1 MRKQIFTVF
10 FILCVLLVGIGVYWY
25 KMSSLAIRNN
35 TLSLSRQLMNQMSSR
50 MDVYI
55 REIGN
60 LTLPMTARSISAE
73 FLDHAAEGPY
83 ERLLYSRPITK
94 MISNSMVGRSDIYG
108 ISVVTQDGIGAS
120 SYSNLFAQR
129 RFAEMAG
136 KFESAGKFQIMGRTR
151 YNDLEL
157 LTLAVK
163 FYSPGTQNWGILMV
177 DLKFEQILAVVSSIQ
192 LENRGFVWIAD
203 PQGRYMYHPQ
213 YEKRGGPVPGSLLEK
228 IIMGNEGGDI
238 HPSDEGEILI
248 AYAVSDLTGL
258 TFVSETPLNEINSD
272 LIKLRNTTM
281 FFGVFGLI
289 LGLLSAWFV
298 SFSLT
303 DSILVLQRLMKR
315 IEIGDLDVRAPEKRR
330 GEIGYLYRQFNKMV
344 LEIKN
349 LIRTVSALQVREKE
363 LELKRLDSKMQAL
376 QYQINPHFLYNTLEI
391 VNSYA
396 IVENVPE
403 ISRVVNSLARIFR
416 YSVENHAKI
425 VPLSIE
431 MSHIRD
437 YLDIQIERFER
448 LRISIEVDDTAAAR
462 VQAVPMMLQ
471 PLLEN
476 AFKHGYQQH
485 KLDPGYFSIRGMEKG
500 DFFVMEIEDHGFGM
514 EQEVKDHYNLLFS
527 GEHENNDIH
536 ERGVGLWNVHSR
548 IRLYFGMDCGLYI
561 VCSEP
566 HKTIIQIILPMAAAD
581 RSNGK
586 GEFIV

>member
-1 MRKQIFTVF
+1 MF
-10 FILCVLLVGIGVYWY
+10 FVLCTLLAGIGVYWY
-25 KMSSLAIRNN
+25 KMSSLTIRNN

-55 REIGN
+55 KEIEN

-94 MISNSMVGRSDIYG
+94 MISNAMLGRSDIYG

-129 RFAEMAG
+129 QFAEMSD
-136 KFESAGKFQIMGRTR
+136 KLESAGKFQIIGTTR

-163 FYSPGTQNWGILMV
+163 FFSPGTQNWGILMV
-177 DLKFEQILAVVSSIQ
+177 DLKFEQIHTVVSNIR
-192 LENRGFVWIAD
+192 LENQGIVWIAD
-203 PQGRYMYHPQ
+203 PQGKYLYHPQ
-213 YEKRGGPVPGSLLEK
+213 YEKRGSSVPGSLSEK
-228 IIMGNEGGDI
+228 IIMSKEGGEI
-238 HPSDEGEILI
+238 HPSDQGKILI
-248 AYAVSDLTGL
+248 AFVVSDLTGL

-272 LIKLRNTTM
+272 LIKLRNTTIL
-281 FFGVFGLI
+281 FGLFGLI
-289 LGLLSAWFV
+289 LGLLAAWSV

-315 IEIGDLDVRAPEKRR
+315 IEIGNLDVRAPENRR

-396 IVENVPE
+396 IVENIPE

-425 VPLSIE
+425 VPLSVE
-431 MSHIRD
+431 MAHIRD

-448 LRISIEVDDTAAAR
+448 LRITIEVDDSVAAK
-462 VQAVPMMLQ
+462 VHAVPMMLQ
-471 PLLEN
+471 PLIEN
-476 AFKHGYQQH
+476 GFKHGYQQH
-485 KLDPGYFSIRGMEKG
+485 KLDPGYFSIRGMG
-500 DFFVMEIEDHGFGM
+500 QGGLFVLEIEDHGYGM
-514 EQEVKDHYNLLFS
+514 EPEVRDHYNLLFA
-527 GEHENNDIH
+527 GEHENSDIH

-561 VCSEP
+561 ACSEP
-566 HKTIIQIILPMAAAD
+566 HKTIIRITLPIAAAD
-581 RSNGK
+581 WPAER
-586 GEFIV
+586 GERIV